1 MDRSGRTRSV
11 HVQRVTRTSVDPRPD
26 VLAVEEPLAIRV
38 AAGQR
43 SQRVA
48 VTMRTPGDDHE
59 LAVGWLL
66 AEGVLAGHR
75 DVLDVAWCVRDEDDP
90 VQTGNVVTVT
100 LTAHELPDLSALD
113 RHGLVSSACGVCGRA
128 SLQALEQAG
137 VTAVDDREFTVPF
150 DTLSGMPRALRT
162 HQPTFDTTGG
172 LHAAARIGADGRVI
186 DVREDVGR
194 HNAVDKLLGAALLDR
209 ALPWTDQ
216 VLVLSG
222 RASYE
227 LLQKAAVAGV
237 PVVAAIGAPSTLAVE
252 VADTFGITLV
262 GFLRDDR
269 ANVYTHAHR
278 IRALPVAARPFP
290 SPAGGHRS

>member
-1 MDRSGRTRSV
+1 MDRPGRTRSV
-11 HVQRVTRTSVDPRPD
+11 HMRRVTEATD
-26 VLAVEEPLAIRV
+26 VAREDALAVEEPLAIRV
-38 AAGQR
+38 AAGGR

-66 AEGVLAGHR
+66 AEGVVAGHR
-75 DVLDVAWCVRDEDDP
+75 DVLDVAWCVRDEADP

-100 LTAHELPDLSALD
+100 LTAEDLPDLTALD

-128 SLQALEQAG
+128 SLESLAASGLDVVDSDVTIPFSRLAALP
-137 VTAVDDREFTVPF
+137 D
-150 DTLSGMPRALRT
+150 ALRA
-162 HQPTFDTTGG
+162 HQPTFEATGG
-172 LHAAARIGADGRVI
+172 LHAAARVTADGDVE

-194 HNAVDKLLGAALLDR
+194 HNAVDKLVGAALLDR
-209 ALPWTDQ
+209 ALPWTDR

-227 LLQKAAVAGV
+227 LLQKATVAGV
-237 PVVAAIGAPSTLAVE
+237 PIVAAIGAPSTLAVQ

-262 GFLRDDR
+262 GFLRHER

-278 IRALPVAARPFP
+278 IEAVPADARPVL
-290 SPAGGHRS
+290 SPTGGRP

>member
-1 MDRSGRTRSV
+1 MQRPGRIRSV
-11 HVQRVTRTSVDPRPD
+11 HMRRVTPTTGVDHED
-26 VLAVEEPLAIRV
+26 ALAVEEPLAIRV
-38 AAGQR
+38 AAGDQ

-66 AEGVLAGHR
+66 AEGVVTSHR

-100 LTAHELPDLSALD
+100 LTHDRLPDLHTLD

-128 SLQALEQAG
+128 SLESLAASGL
-137 VTAVDDREFTVPF
+137 AVVDSDLTIPF
-150 DTLSGMPRALRT
+150 SGLSRLPDALRAR
-162 HQPTFDTTGG
+162 QPTFDATGG
-172 LHAAARIGADGRVI
+172 LHAAARVTAHGEVI

-194 HNAVDKLLGAALLDR
+194 HNAVDKLVGAALLDR

-227 LLQKAAVAGV
+227 LLQKAVVAGV
-237 PVVAAIGAPSTLAVE
+237 PVVAAIGAPSTLAVQ

-262 GFLRDDR
+262 GFLRHER
-269 ANVYTHAHR
+269 ANVYTHARR
-278 IRALPVAARPFP
+278 IAAVPTEVRQ
-290 SPAGGHRS
+290 AVGIGGDR

>member
-1 MDRSGRTRSV
+1 MERPGRTRSV
-11 HVQRVTRTSVDPRPD
+11 HMQRVTQTTEVDRED
-26 VLAVEEPLAIRV
+26 TLAVEEPLAIRV
-38 AAGQR
+38 AAADQ

-66 AEGVLAGHR
+66 GEGVVADHR
-75 DVLDVAWCVRDEDDP
+75 DVLDVAWCVRDEADP

-100 LTAHELPDLSALD
+100 LTQQDLPDLHTLD

-128 SLQALEQAG
+128 SLESLAASGLAVVDSDLTIPFSLLAG
-137 VTAVDDREFTVPF
+137 LPD
-150 DTLSGMPRALRT
+150 ALRA
-162 HQPTFDTTGG
+162 HQPTFDATGG
-172 LHAAARIGADGRVI
+172 LHAAARVTADGEVV

-194 HNAVDKLLGAALLDR
+194 HNAVDKLVGAALLDR
-209 ALPWTDQ
+209 GLPWTDQ

-227 LLQKAAVAGV
+227 LLQKAVVAGV
-237 PVVAAIGAPSTLAVE
+237 PVVAAIGAPSTLAVQ

-262 GFLRDDR
+262 GFLRHDR
-269 ANVYTHAHR
+269 ANVYTHAR
-278 IRALPVAARPFP
+278 RVEAVPTAAKPALSPV
-290 SPAGGHRS
+290 GGPT